1 MTTTN
6 NNRHATPFSRVKNFL
21 HSFSDQLKTT
31 FAARSPSA
39 HHMTNRIPPAP
50 QNLARFI
57 ANIWPVARKEQ
68 RAFRGEGD
76 MANNDPGMR
85 FTSSGLR
92 LLISFFK
99 INRLTAVYF
108 STALFAFFFL
118 ASHAEARIVREKP
131 KVSFY
136 SSYLP
141 GGTYIYFDTAEAAL
155 AASVSYVNSVN
166 QCPRIFA
173 NLRPNSNAY
182 FYYGVADSYDVD
194 KTISEKNNDGVCT
207 PYPPQVDQLIINR
220 YYECDVENGWN
231 WGYEFI
237 SGKNSADFCQKTIP
251 DKEPD
256 QNICIPTPTQ
266 VTSGVKDQTEVDYTS
281 NTGVSFSRRYRSTA
295 KQFSS
300 VLSTALVD
308 NTQKNELTG
317 SCRLGTAY
325 KRNNQGIVIERYPYC
340 YPYLGTGAVEY
351 QLAKTSGYTTVFTG
365 VPTSTTKP
373 ANLNESAVQLTDTQ
387 GVKTWRVKDEN
398 DAAEIYSASGLL
410 QTKTTRSGQLT
421 TFAYSNASTP
431 TTIASRPNL
440 MISQTGVFGH
450 TLQWRYDANGLM
462 TKMIDPA
469 GREYDYA
476 YDANLNLVSVTFPPA
491 FTGVS
496 RTSKTYHYEDP
507 TNTKLLTGITD
518 ENGKRY
524 ATYTY
529 NAQGQVT
536 ETKHFAAPGVEVNKH
551 QLSYPN
557 TVQTTVIDPLNTS
570 RTYTYTNILNYDAVT
585 GISQPCASC
594 GGSNAQNMT
603 YDANR
608 NVTSRTDFQNNRTN
622 TTYDLTRN
630 LELTRTEGLT
640 AAGATTAATRKTLTT
655 WHPTFRIPTSI
666 IEKSVSL
673 ANVETSLRETTFTHD
688 ANGNVLTRSVKDSA
702 SAIVR
707 TSTYTYDVYGR
718 VLTAKDPR
726 NNTTTNTYYPNTAAQ
741 NTTLANSRGMLA
753 SSTNALGHVTN
764 YTAYDANGRV
774 LSMTDANGLVTTM
787 TYHPRGWL
795 LTRTVGVG
803 LSGAAGSA
811 ETTTYD
817 YDGVG
822 QLIKV
827 TLPDLSFM
835 AYTYDD
841 AHRLTAMQDSEGS
854 KITYTLDAMGNR
866 TGEAAFDPANT
877 LARSRSRVYDALN
890 RLQKDIGATN
900 PATQITQYA
909 YDNQGNL
916 TTTTDALNHSNTNAY
931 DALNR
936 LITATDPN
944 NGQSQYSYN
953 ALDQLTNVKD
963 AKNLNTTYTYN
974 AFGEVTTQLSPDTG
988 TTSFTYDAAG
998 NMLTKTDARGAT
1010 AKYVYD
1016 ALNRATQTKFYPTL
1030 ANANA
1035 NTSSDETRTYTFDTC
1050 SNGKG
1055 RLCSLVDKAGT
1066 ITFGYDLKGRI
1077 IGKSQLATTLT
1088 QTHSYRYNSTGQ
1100 MDQWTTASG
1109 QIVGYTYAN
1118 NKITGITVNGVA
1130 LISNVLYDPFG
1141 PPVGWLWP
1149 SATTPALKTYRDY
1162 DLDGRMT
1169 RWELKNGVS
1178 YIQRDVTWDNANRV
1192 TQLKDLLTPI
1202 SGTSNNPQ
1210 VFGYDNLDRLTTT
1223 TLGTATTAAQ
1233 ILAYDAIGNR
1243 TSATINGI
1251 VATYNLPTTSHKL
1264 TSTAG
1269 GTNPRAFTYDA
1280 MGNLTS
1286 DGKYTTTYGNNGRM
1300 TKVTWLTGTTT
1311 NTASY
1316 DISALGQ
1323 RIRKVTPTAIVGTR
1337 RFMYDEAGHLTGEY
1351 DGTGKLI
1358 QETVWLGDIPIATL
1372 RPKAASTTTPIA
1384 IDTFYVHADHLG
1396 TPRVITRP
1404 SDNKVVWSW
1413 ESTEAFG
1420 NNAPNENPSALGV
1433 FTYNLRMPGQQFDR
1447 ETGTFYNYFRDYDPQ
1462 LGRYVQSDPIG
1473 LKGGAN
1479 TFAYVEGMPLSLADK
1494 RGLSPDCCSSAA
1506 AVAAMGANNG
1516 VVMCC
1521 GGKLVACTG
1530 NFDKLSDYTQ
1540 GAVRKCAGKH
1550 EQDHIDDGHA
1560 TCNGCDEPGP
1570 AKFGPGVNGKQAEC
1584 STWKK
1589 DLECMEKEKRKE
1601 CGIGSAG
1608 AACRSAFNSYIEEA
1622 KGKVE
1627 IRYDCKL

>member
-1 MTTTN
+1 MVDN
-6 NNRHATPFSRVKNFL
+6 
-21 HSFSDQLKTT
+21 
-31 FAARSPSA
+31 
-39 HHMTNRIPPAP
+39 
-50 QNLARFI
+50 
-57 ANIWPVARKEQ
+57 E
-68 RAFRGEGD
+68 
-76 MANNDPGMR
+76 PGMR

-92 LLISFFK
+92 LLLPLAFSSF
-99 INRLTAVYF
+99 
-108 STALFAFFFL
+108 ALIP
-118 ASHAEARIVREKP
+118 HAEARILIADAKIV
-131 KVSFY
+131 Y
-136 SSYLP
+136 
-141 GGTYIYFDTAEAAL
+141 GIA
-155 AASVSYVNSVN
+155 SYVDANGIAPPTFLYATPEEAYAAFLPVAAIYQPDLKYEN
-166 QCPRIFA
+166 FHPCPTT
-173 NLRPNSNAY
+173 SNRGQRVLNDKFIEYCATATDTKT
-182 FYYGVADSYDVD
+182 GV
-194 KTISEKNNDGVCT
+194 ISLEVGVTTATARCDPT
-207 PYPPQVDQLIINR
+207 PPQNPEYIVIGNASPAVAKVICTYSVPDR
-220 YYECDVENGWN
+220 EPAP
-231 WGYEFI
+231 EFCTNNPVAI
-237 SGKNSADFCQKTIP
+237 
-251 DKEPD
+251 
-256 QNICIPTPTQ
+256 
-266 VTSGVKDQTEVDYTS
+266 TSGSKFQPDTDYS
-281 NTGVSFSRRYRSTA
+281 GASGLSFTRRYRSELGN
-295 KQFSS
+295 FSS
-300 VLSTALVD
+300 IATSSLVD
-308 NTQKNELTG
+308 YSTQNSTSA
-317 SCRLGTAY
+317 SCF
-325 KRNNQGIVIERYPYC
+325 QGRYVSKLSPSGVPLEYAPYC
-340 YPYLGTGAVEY
+340 FPYSGNGTQEYQFYKSDGLVTKFTGA
-351 QLAKTSGYTTVFTG
+351 
-365 VPTSTTKP
+365 PTSTSKP
-373 ANLNESAVQLTDTQ
+373 ANLNESAVQLNDAQ
-387 GVKTWRVKDEN
+387 GIKTWKITRDDDVI
-398 DAAEIYSASGLL
+398 EIYSAGGLL
-410 QTKTTRSGQLT
+410 QRKTTRSGQVS
-421 TFAYSNASTP
+421 TFTYSDASTA
-431 TTIASRPNL
+431 TTIAPRPNL
-440 MISQTGVFGH
+440 MLSQTGAFGH
-450 TLQWRYDANGLM
+450 TLQWRYNANGLM
-462 TKMIDPA
+462 SQMIDPA
-469 GREYDYA
+469 NGIYDYT
-476 YDANLNLVSVTFPPA
+476 YDANFNMATVTYPA
-491 FTGVS
+491 QLPGARKT
-496 RTSKTYHYEDP
+496 KTYHYEDP

-640 AAGATTAATRKTLTT
+640 SAGAVTAATRKTLTI

-774 LSMTDANGLVTTM
+774 LSMTDANGLVTAM

-811 ETTTYD
+811 ETTRYD

-841 AHRLTAMQDSEGS
+841 AHRLTALQDTEGS

-866 TGEAAFDPANT
+866 ISEAAFDPANT

-963 AKNLNTTYTYN
+963 AKTLNTTYTYN
-974 AFGEVTTQLSPDTG
+974 AFGEVSTQLSPDTG
-988 TTSFTYDAAG
+988 STSFTYDAAG

-1035 NTSSDETRTYTFDTC
+1035 NTSSDETRTYIFDTC
-1050 SNGKG
+1050 TNGKG

-1077 IGKSQLATTLT
+1077 ISKSQLATTLT
-1088 QTHSYRYNSTGQ
+1088 QTHSYRYNSAGQ

-1109 QIVGYTYAN
+1109 QIIGYTYAN

-1178 YIQRDVTWDNANRV
+1178 YIQRDVIWDNANRV

-1264 TSTAG
+1264 TSTVG
-1269 GTNPRAFTYDA
+1269 GINPRAFTYDA

-1286 DGKYTTTYGNNGRM
+1286 DGKYTYTYGNNGRM

-1316 DISALGQ
+1316 DINALGQ

-1351 DGTGKLI
+1351 DSTGKLI
-1358 QETVWLGDIPIATL
+1358 QETVWFGDIPIATL

-1396 TPRVITRP
+1396 TPRAITR
-1404 SDNKVVWSW
+1404 STDNVKVWTWDNS
-1413 ESTEAFG
+1413 EAFG
-1420 NNAPNENPSALGV
+1420 NNVPNENPSGLGS

-1447 ETGTFYNYFRDYDPQ
+1447 ETNTFYNYFRDYDPA
-1462 LGRYVQSDPIG
+1462 LGRYIESDPIG
-1473 LKGGAN
+1473 LKGGVN
-1479 TFAYVEGMPLSLADK
+1479 TYGYVSGDPIGQSDPS
-1494 RGLSPDCCSSAA
+1494 GLWTA
-1506 AVAAMGANNG
+1506 
-1516 VVMCC
+1516 
-1521 GGKLVACTG
+1521 
-1530 NFDKLSDYTQ
+1530 Q
-1540 GAVRKCAGKH
+1540 GASTTINSTIVCDGLGGIEIKYATYTPEETRCGYKECTTAHENEHKKDALKSNPTVCQGKARGTQVWANGSGESRPSEYRGYGETLRCIRRK
-1550 EQDHIDDGHA
+1550 IDDI
-1560 TCNGCDEPGP
+1560 GC
-1570 AKFGPGVNGKQAEC
+1570 AKDQSCLKFYE
-1584 STWKK
+1584 
-1589 DLECMEKEKRKE
+1589 DYEK
-1601 CGIGSAG
+1601 
-1608 AACRSAFNSYIEEA
+1608 FYT
-1622 KGKVE
+1622 KVQNE
-1627 IRYDCKL
+1627 YR